1 MEQVRIILHTLLFPY
16 FWAGD
21 DGECVHDSVGEFLS
35 DFGDEKGSHPTSGA
49 TSQRVRQL
57 KPLKAIAGFGLF
69 ANHIQDRVYQ
79 LGSLR
84 G

>member
-1 MEQVRIILHTLLFPY
+1 MNSKVHLSPPY

-49 TSQRVRQL
+49 AAQRVRQL
-57 KPLKAIAGFGLF
+57 ESLKAVARLGLF
-69 ANHIQDRVYQ
+69 PDDVQDRVD
-79 LGSLR
+79 
-84 G
+84 